1 MGKESLMKKSYSL
14 FVICMILLC
23 TVFYNPHVYGNT
35 PRDFID
41 VGDNYWGKDFIDF
54 ASETGIIAGYHV
66 EGDRYKFM
74 PEANV
79 TKEESMQMIYKAVTN
94 SGLRET
100 YNIGSKYEDLLTSN
114 LIDKWAWECVSFG
127 LEYDIIKVDE
137 LVGFRDDLGNAMP
150 ASREEVAL
158 WTAKAIDRKLMPA
171 TSLDYIDKHDISRE
185 NLVYID
191 LLNRMSIMIGD
202 NLGKF
207 NAKDSI
213 RRVEFAVICTR
224 VYDLAESP
232 FNIDAENRSFQGVI
246 TGIDKE
252 NGKIF
257 LTQSD
262 GSVRLIDYE
271 KNAQIIIDGVIEYN
285 IDNIPRY
292 RNLVIAWGPY
302 NQIHMNTEV
311 MLGEAS
317 VQNIKTLDNNCS
329 ELALRLPD
337 GNIVYYFTDR
347 ETFIINEIRR
357 NDDIIFIADG
367 IIIIEILNQ

>member
-1 MGKESLMKKSYSL
+1 M
-14 FVICMILLC
+14 
-23 TVFYNPHVYGNT
+23 
-35 PRDFID
+35 
-41 VGDNYWGKDFIDF
+41 
-54 ASETGIIAGYHV
+54 
-66 EGDRYKFM
+66 
-74 PEANV
+74 
-79 TKEESMQMIYKAVTN
+79 
-94 SGLRET
+94 
-100 YNIGSKYEDLLTSN
+100 
-114 LIDKWAWECVSFG
+114 
-127 LEYDIIKVDE
+127 
-137 LVGFRDDLGNAMP
+137 
-150 ASREEVAL
+150 
-158 WTAKAIDRKLMPA
+158 
-171 TSLDYIDKHDISRE
+171 
-185 NLVYID
+185 
-191 LLNRMSIMIGD
+191 
-202 NLGKF
+202 
-207 NAKDSI
+207 
-213 RRVEFAVICTR
+213 
-224 VYDLAESP
+224 YDLAESP

-317 VQNIKTLDNNCS
+317 VQNINTLDNNCS